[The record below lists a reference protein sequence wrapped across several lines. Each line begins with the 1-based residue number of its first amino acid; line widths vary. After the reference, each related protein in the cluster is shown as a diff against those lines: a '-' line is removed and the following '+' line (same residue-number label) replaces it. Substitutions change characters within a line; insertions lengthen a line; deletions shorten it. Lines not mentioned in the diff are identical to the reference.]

1 MKIILL
7 GNERL
12 NQYSHK
18 DVYHYLFNNEISDVK
33 NTILESNYLNQTQ
46 INCAY
51 NHLAEFSAYYVFAK
65 YNPLSLKDDDTLTL
79 VSARKFESETGLS
92 ITDVLNFSE
101 KIDKLL
107 RDNSIYAFLHHN
119 RNDIHT
125 IFNYKPILSDVN
137 NMLMNFE
144 QTYPYISDVRNRF
157 DNYPIHP
164 GRHYFC
170 FTFKILKN
178 FVDWVHKNLFL
189 KFFNEDFTEK
199 FDENGQSLIYKTHPP
214 TKTYNP
220 HRAFGLLMENFHH
233 KFFYETNTAQ
243 YWHPYQQKTPDH
255 VYRCLHYDEDL
266 NFSITKVQI

>member
-7 GNERL
+7 GNQRL
-12 NQYSHK
+12 NHYSHK

-92 ITDVLNFSE
+92 IPDVLNFSE

-107 RDNSIYAFLHHN
+107 YDNSIYAFLHWAGDVYHVHDYRPTLFLPDN
-119 RNDIHT
+119 MFID
-125 IFNYKPILSDVN
+125 FNK
-137 NMLMNFE
+137 
-144 QTYPYISDVRNRF
+144 TYPYIHNVRNRF
-157 DNYPIHP
+157 DNYPNHP

-170 FTFKILKN
+170 FTFLGLKK
-178 FVDWVHKNLFL
+178 FVEWVYKNLFL
-189 KFFNEDFTEK
+189 QFFNEDFSEK
-199 FDENGQSLIYKTHPP
+199 FDENGQSLICKTHPP
-214 TKTYNP
+214 TKNYNP
-220 HRAFGLLMENFHH
+220 HRAFGLVMETFHH

-266 NFSITKVQI
+266 NFTITKVQI